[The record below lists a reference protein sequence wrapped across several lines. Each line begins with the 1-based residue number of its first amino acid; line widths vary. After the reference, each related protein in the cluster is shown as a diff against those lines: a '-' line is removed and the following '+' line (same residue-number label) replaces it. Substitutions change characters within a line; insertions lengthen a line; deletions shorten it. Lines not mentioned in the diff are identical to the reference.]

1 MSRPLDEQTLAELIG
16 ELANSIPTL
25 LRDEVELL
33 KSQLRFALARIQ
45 EGAGLLVVAVALVV
59 ATTMLLV
66 AAAVGGIAV
75 GLMGLGLAPPVATT
89 VATLIMAV
97 VSAALALVLVLAARN
112 AFQSAQQTIAQ
123 RLDAVSG
130 KSASA
135 STEQGK

>member
-75 GLMGLGLAPPVATT
+75 GLMELGLAPPVATT

-97 VSAALALVLVLAARN
+97 VSAALALVLVLAARS
-112 AFQSAQQTIAQ
+112 AFQRAQQTIAQ

-130 KSASA
+130 KNA
-135 STEQGK
+135 STEQGR